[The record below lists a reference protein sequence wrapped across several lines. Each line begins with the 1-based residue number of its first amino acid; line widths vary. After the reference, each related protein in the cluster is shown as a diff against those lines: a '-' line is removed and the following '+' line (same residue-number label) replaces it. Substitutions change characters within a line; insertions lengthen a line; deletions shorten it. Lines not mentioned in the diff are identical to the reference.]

1 MILIP
6 LYYIHLPF
14 SSQNDKIADIFIP
27 YTLPCDRCTK
37 DNFFYCLIF
46 VLSLYLFL
54 DAFLFQVYHKS
65 YKNRKNC
72 KNINKLCSKTCCVG
86 IYKCHDTK
94 QNQCHSGSLSH
105 FFLIILF
112 FAKFCV
118 STLQKNITMSCQK
131 HDSND
136 QCYSR

>member
-1 MILIP
+1 MDRSFDFILAG
-6 LYYIHLPF
+6 
-14 SSQNDKIADIFIP
+14 IALIVGIMLLTGHGDIF
-27 YTLPCDRCTK
+27 LKGGNTK
-37 DNFFYCLIF
+37 L
-46 VLSLYLFL
+46 
-54 DAFLFQVYHKS
+54 
-65 YKNRKNC
+65 RKNC

-118 STLQKNITMSCQK
+118 STLQKNIAMSCHGEMNSVAIFILRTDLTDVSIFLRIMQRFCTS
-131 HDSND
+131 DS
-136 QCYSR
+136 YS